1 MGRFQVISKVG
12 KDMNKITSVIH
23 TVKSK
28 VKEDEEGPQFTE
40 AECMEYTTE
49 MKAEG

>member
-1 MGRFQVISKVG
+1 
-12 KDMNKITSVIH
+12 MNKITSVIH